1 MHFNRN
7 GTPNG
12 WQYRTLPRFLIP
24 VGVQVML
31 AGLFSSVAGLLLSR
45 RSPLR
50 CARSGGWVG
59 PRRVPSSPPIGG
71 SVNSTRTPTTPRF
84 SCPHVMAAGGR

>member
-59 PRRVPSSPPIGG
+59 DSYSCRVSQRSDSGPDD
-71 SVNSTRTPTTPRF
+71 F
-84 SCPHVMAAGGR
+84 SGNIVGFRVVRNP